1 MFQSTDVHQ
10 KVKQV
15 ILVNLRES
23 LKRSPLK
30 GLSLAHRQR
39 VFTTSVARGLSGEL
53 PYLDVQSV
61 RLSLS
66 GDGSLDI
73 NLLLDK
79 CPYTISYSAEE
90 LGAALFTKGNL

>member
-1 MFQSTDVHQ
+1 MFQPADIHQ

-15 ILVNLRES
+15 IVANLRES
-23 LKRSPLK
+23 LRRSPLK

-39 VFTTSVARGLSGEL
+39 VFSTSVARGLTGEL
-53 PYLDVQSV
+53 PQLDVQSV
-61 RLSLS
+61 RVLMV
-66 GDGSLDI
+66 GDGSVDI
-73 NLLLDK
+73 HLLLDN